1 MDNNSI
7 IFMGMY
13 LSIYLYIYIDHMYIG
28 ESAAQHAAGNDA
40 LQTPD
45 TLLSLIAADPA

>member
-1 MDNNSI
+1 
-7 IFMGMY
+7 MY
-13 LSIYLYIYIDHMYIG
+13 RDHMYIG